1 MSLGNNR
8 WRGKTS
14 ILIVQRFAKRRKCRK
29 VFRIRVRKRYLV
41 SEKLRYIASWFTIPV
56 GKKIYFFFQRVCKS
70 VCHRNRSDRVPG
82 IPELSQENNPRWMK
96 KLNSFLF
103 PLSTPLS
110 PSSGKERERRWLK
123 CSMKFIFV
131 VRRKWKKSFDPRCVK
146 FSYADGIFQQYW
158 LNIGTLDDS
167 WVCYICMWN

>member
-1 MSLGNNR
+1 MSQSVPYSR
-8 WRGKTS
+8 EETVPRFRKIEIYRFVIHDS
-14 ILIVQRFAKRRKCRK
+14 RREKDIL
-29 VFRIRVRKRYLV
+29 
-41 SEKLRYIASWFTIPV
+41 
-56 GKKIYFFFQRVCKS
+56 FFPTRLQN

-167 WVCYICMWN
+167 RVWYICM